1 MKTKPKI
8 SVVMPVYNAA
18 PYLRQSIESI
28 LGQSYQDFEFLII
41 DDGSQDHSLQIIQQY
56 SDQRLKVYSNEQNLG
71 IIPTLNKGFELA
83 QGTYIARM
91 DADDISDVDRFQ
103 KQIEFMENHPEID
116 LCGTWA
122 TQFDEESSQTL
133 ELPLPDADIKAFLLW
148 GNSIIHAS
156 VLIKK
161 HFLNTYQLNFDP
173 QYLHAEDYDLWV
185 RCLSIGK
192 FANLPETLYH
202 IRKHSNSISKK
213 NQGLQMK
220 NTQLIY
226 QRQLAQLGIQS
237 TPQELALHWACH
249 HGFSHPFTAIHLK
262 KLSKWL
268 LKLLAQNRLKA
279 IYPETAFTHLLKQIW
294 QKHTAGKTY
303 LGGHFFKVIKQ
314 NPLSAYHQWHYRQK
328 LKFWIKC
335 MLKKG

>member
-1 MKTKPKI
+1 
-8 SVVMPVYNAA
+8 MPVYNAA

-156 VLIKK
+156 VS
-161 HFLNTYQLNFDP
+161 YNF
-173 QYLHAEDYDLWV
+173 V
-185 RCLSIGK
+185 
-192 FANLPETLYH
+192 
-202 IRKHSNSISKK
+202 
-213 NQGLQMK
+213 
-220 NTQLIY
+220 
-226 QRQLAQLGIQS
+226 
-237 TPQELALHWACH
+237 
-249 HGFSHPFTAIHLK
+249 
-262 KLSKWL
+262 
-268 LKLLAQNRLKA
+268 
-279 IYPETAFTHLLKQIW
+279 
-294 QKHTAGKTY
+294 
-303 LGGHFFKVIKQ
+303 
-314 NPLSAYHQWHYRQK
+314 
-328 LKFWIKC
+328 
-335 MLKKG
+335 